1 MMVRVGIGMALVL
14 SCLAGAAGPALAQQ
28 PAQREWVRVNGDER
42 VTAYVD
48 RRSIR
53 RNGDLVRFDGL
64 IEYFEPDEDGVK
76 QLVHSGE
83 LSCARRDYRIIG
95 FEALDSAGTVIAT
108 HSSEDPPT
116 PINEDSPNA
125 ALHAEFC
132 G

>member
-14 SCLAGAAGPALAQQ
+14 SCLAGAAGPALAQ

-95 FEALDSAGTVIAT
+95 FEVLDSAGTVIAS